1 MPPRGRKKKNQLN
14 EWLGDT
20 EEVKTLGAGLR
31 ALRLHNDGYFEAQD
45 EGNKNT
51 ARNLA
56 AKPDERNAKTAF
68 MLSVP
73 GRKGG
78 DFLIGS
84 TEPEVLKALGIV
96 RTSALKSAFNKNK
109 LSEDPQIPN
118 FHRSVINGVR
128 VMRSFH
134 YPAPVLDYGE
144 QELFDIV
151 ASGKM
156 D

>member
-1 MPPRGRKKKNQLN
+1 MPPRGRRKKNQLN

-31 ALRLHNDGYFEAQD
+31 ALRLHNAGYTEAQD
-45 EGNKNT
+45 EGNKIT

-68 MLSVP
+68 MLPVP

-78 DFLIGS
+78 DFLIGA
-84 TEPEVLKALGIV
+84 TEPEVLQALGIV
-96 RTSALKSAFNKNK
+96 RKSALKSAFNKNK

-118 FHRSVINGVR
+118 FHRSEINGVR
-128 VMRSFH
+128 VMRSYH
-134 YPAPVLDYGE
+134 YPALDLDYGE
-144 QELFDIV
+144 QELFDQV
-151 ASGKM
+151 ARGKM